1 MRQPDQPPR
10 EAHRLLNRPAT
21 DANPMSEHFYEPR
34 NGHGLKHDPFNAIV
48 GPRAIGWISS
58 RSPEGVLNL
67 APYSFFNGFNYV
79 PPIVGFCSI
88 GAKDSLRN
96 IEATGEFA
104 WNLVTRELAEA
115 MNLTCIDAPPE
126 VDEFEL
132 AGLTPAPSRLIAA
145 PRVAQSPVSFECR
158 LTQVHRLLRADG
170 QPIDSWMVF
179 GEVVGVHI
187 DESLI
192 VEGVYRTALGRPVLR
207 AGGAGDYYTIRE
219 EDRFE
224 LRRPRWD
231 QR

>member
-1 MRQPDQPPR
+1 
-10 EAHRLLNRPAT
+10 
-21 DANPMSEHFYEPR
+21 MSEHFYEPGK
-34 NGHGLKHDPFNAIV
+34 GHGLKHDPFNSIV
-48 GPRAIGWISS
+48 GPRSIGWIST
-58 RSPEGVLNL
+58 RSPAGALNL

-79 PPIVGFCSI
+79 PPIVGFSSI

-104 WNLVTRELAEA
+104 WSLVTRGLAEA
-115 MNLTCIDAPPE
+115 MNETCIDAPTE
-126 VDEFEL
+126 VDEFAL

-158 LTQVHRLLRADG
+158 LTQIHRLLRADG
-170 QPIDSWMVF
+170 TPVDTWMVF

-192 VEGVYRTALGRPVLR
+192 VDGVYRTTLGQPVLR
-207 AGGAGDYYTIRE
+207 GGGAGDYFTLRE

-224 LRRPRWD
+224 MRRPQWAKRTG
-231 QR
+231 QSGS